1 MYPTIILSLF
11 LLETPINKESSTN
24 ELYVDNFYRPCMIL
38 GSLYTEITTST
49 TTTNNH
55 FYLDSY
61 QWMGFLL
68 VNQDSDTAMILKS
81 TIMLEKYLKF
91 LGSET

>member
-1 MYPTIILSLF
+1 MF
-11 LLETPINKESSTN
+11 LLETPINKESSSN

-38 GSLYTEITTST
+38 GYLYTEITTST
-49 TTTNNH
+49 TTTHNH

-61 QWMGFLL
+61 QFLL